1 MKALCLNTKKLCPE
15 LYVLHKNVNIV
26 HALAAMFYPFEI
38 VDFHKCRNLKGKHHD
53 LNKLA

>member
-1 MKALCLNTKKLCPE
+1 MKALCLNTKRLCPE

-38 VDFHKCRNLKGKHHD
+38 VDFHKFRNLKGKHHD
-53 LNKLA
+53 LKKLA

>member
-38 VDFHKCRNLKGKHHD
+38 VDFHNSQFTYFCMHLI
-53 LNKLA
+53 LLIS